1 MTPNLPQTVIDLYD
15 AFTHGAIGRRDFLA
29 RLARLAGGAA
39 AASALL
45 PLLANDYA
53 KAAMV
58 PETDPRLDISTVRFD
73 TGAIV
78 DLIEPEEIMAEGV
91 PNAGIIPTRHLPFV
105 TAYAA
110 RPSFGRLRMK
120 SEAPLPAVIVIHEN
134 RGLNPHIKDVAR
146 RIALEGFE
154 AFAVDMLSPFGGTP
168 AGEDKAREMIG
179 KLDGAKTAAKLAKVA
194 EHLTRVKT
202 QARKVGA
209 VGFCWGGGMVNGL
222 AAASPDLAAGV
233 SYYGRQPGAEDA
245 AKIRAAMLLHYA
257 GEDARIDAG
266 IAGYEAALK
275 AAGVDY
281 RIFVYE
287 GSQHAFNNDT
297 NAARY
302 DKPAADLAWSRTIA
316 FLKEK
321 LG

>member
-15 AFTHGAIGRRDFLA
+15 AFTHGAIGRREFLA

-53 KAAMV
+53 KAAIV
-58 PETDPRLDISTVRFD
+58 SENDPRLALSTVRFD

-78 DLIEPEEIMAEGV
+78 DLIEPEEIIADGV

-110 RPSFGRLRMK
+110 RPKDQSMR
-120 SEAPLPAVIVIHEN
+120 PAVIVIHEN

-168 AGEDKAREMIG
+168 TDEDKAREMIG
-179 KLDGAKTAAKLAKVA
+179 KLDGEKTAAKLAKVA

-202 QARKVGA
+202 QTRKIGA

-233 SYYGRQPGAEDA
+233 SYYGRQPGAEAA
-245 AKIRAAMLLHYA
+245 AKIKAAMLLHYA
-257 GEDARIDAG
+257 GEDARINAG
-266 IAGYEAALK
+266 IADYEAALK

-281 RIFVYE
+281 RTFIYD
-287 GSQHAFNNDT
+287 GAQHAFNNDT

-302 DKPAADLAWSRTIA
+302 DKPAAELAWSRTIA